1 MRSHDRA
8 YSNFIDEFAS
18 YFKHYKGATGASDLE
33 IAKHAGLAQTT
44 VSRLKRGAGS
54 PNLRSFWR
62 ILHATGGDDLPA
74 EGVLGIR
81 LRAVN
86 GRQRRSA

>member
-8 YSNFIDEFAS
+8 YVNFIDEFTS
-18 YFKHYKGATGASDLE
+18 YLEHYKGATGASDLE
-33 IAKHAGLAQTT
+33 IARHAGLAQTT

-54 PNLRSFWR
+54 PDLRSFWR
-62 ILHATGGDDLPA
+62 ILHATGRDDLLA
-74 EGVLGIR
+74 EGVLRIR
-81 LRAVN
+81 LQAVN